1 MTKSKLTPAQIE
13 VILAFA
19 ENDMAV
25 RRTAQAL
32 YRSQGGLWYPFKKIR
47 EATGLDPQKF
57 YDLILLVQMCEEGR
71 ADEDL

>member
-1 MTKSKLTPAQIE
+1 MAKLTPAQQE

-19 ENDMAV
+19 ENDMRV
-25 RRTAQAL
+25 ERTANAL
-32 YRSQGGLWYPFKKIR
+32 YRSKGGLWYPFKKIR

-71 ADEDL
+71 SDENL